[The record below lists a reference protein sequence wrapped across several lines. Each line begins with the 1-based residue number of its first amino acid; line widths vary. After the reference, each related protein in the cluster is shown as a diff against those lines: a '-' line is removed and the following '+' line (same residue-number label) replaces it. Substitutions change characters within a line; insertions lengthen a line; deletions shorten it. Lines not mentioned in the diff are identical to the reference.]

1 MIFSRKFFPAI
12 ALMLITISGFSQTG
26 GKVIDEV
33 VAVVGSEMIM
43 LSDVENQY
51 LQYKSSS
58 YNITRCEVLDD
69 LLLQK
74 LMVNQAAIDS
84 IEVNEAN
91 VEMEL
96 DNRIR
101 YFISTMGSKEKFESF
116 YGKSVGEI
124 KDEFREVI
132 REQMIV
138 ETLKG
143 NIIANMKI
151 TPTEVKDYFNRLS
164 FSDIPEIPTEYEIGV
179 ITKQPEVS
187 AFELEESYNKLAEIR
202 KRIID
207 GEDFETMAILYSED
221 PGSAK
226 NGGAIGTVGRGDT
239 YPEFEATA
247 FALKVGEIS
256 DIVKSQA
263 GYHIIKMLSR
273 KGDYIDVEHIL
284 LVPKAS
290 PYDLYNASKYLDSI
304 YNVIKKD
311 TMSFETAARK
321 YSDDPNKTNGGIVIN
336 TYTGNTW
343 FDANQLGQFDNQL
356 FFIADKLNVGE
367 ISRPSK
373 ALSAEGNELYRLVFL
388 KSRTAPHKAT
398 LKDDYSKIQSLAEEE
413 KKTETMAKWI
423 KTKAAKTYI
432 IIKDD
437 YLDCD
442 ILKKWMK

>member
-273 KGDYIDVEHIL
+273 KGDYIDVEH
-284 LVPKAS
+284 
-290 PYDLYNASKYLDSI
+290 
-304 YNVIKKD
+304 
-311 TMSFETAARK
+311 
-321 YSDDPNKTNGGIVIN
+321 
-336 TYTGNTW
+336 
-343 FDANQLGQFDNQL
+343 
-356 FFIADKLNVGE
+356 
-367 ISRPSK
+367 
-373 ALSAEGNELYRLVFL
+373 
-388 KSRTAPHKAT
+388 
-398 LKDDYSKIQSLAEEE
+398 
-413 KKTETMAKWI
+413 
-423 KTKAAKTYI
+423 
-432 IIKDD
+432 
-437 YLDCD
+437 
-442 ILKKWMK
+442 